1 MRARGRMRWSA
12 PGVRNWRRSSRGVA
26 PTCTTRGLVTTVDG
40 SQRARERQHMKARD
54 TDAPATT
61 VSGEP
66 PAGPATPATVKARGL
81 LPSLS
86 PAEQRVARVVIDEAA
101 TAAKLTITEL
111 AERAGTSETTVI
123 RFCRAMGFA
132 GYPQLRLTLAAEAGR
147 SQADRDD
154 EALGSDISPTDDL
167 GQVVKKIAF
176 ADAVV
181 AARRVDIYGV
191 GASSCVGYDF
201 QQKLHRIGRVAFA
214 WSDMHLA
221 LTSAALLG
229 ETDVA
234 FGISHTGTTIDTIE
248 AFAEAGRRG
257 ALTVALT
264 NFPKSP
270 ITGVADLVLTTAA
283 RETTFRSGA
292 MASRLAQLTVVDCI
306 FVGVAQRTYAQTRAA
321 LEATY
326 EAVRSRRRRPE
337 RGRW

>member
-123 RFCRAMGFA
+123 RFCRA
-132 GYPQLRLTLAAEAGR
+132 
-147 SQADRDD
+147 
-154 EALGSDISPTDDL
+154 
-167 GQVVKKIAF
+167 IAF
-176 ADAVV
+176 ADARAVEDTGAQLDVGVLERVVDAVV